1 MRKRILTVALAT
13 TLMFGGVVSVN
24 AAPKKDY
31 ITGKE
36 YVASLQKAI
45 DQIHTGKKKKKLS
58 TKGVKLG
65 KKVSYTDAC
74 VLANRADILI
84 NGNRIEQEEAEWFA
98 GMDNVNTGIKDVT
111 YATDPS
117 VTINGKKITY
127 TSPATL
133 KKNIIKYKRIA
144 DLNKI
149 PKVKRNAVIACY
161 QKGIFVGDGAKLYNP
176 SVKLGTNLYITKKQG
191 KMITKRVLGEEWG
204 GVRRELTP
212 DGQLIR
218 TTNLP
223 KKAKL
228 YDYVVDSLPN
238 YFYDAKFSWEK
249 SENKLPVYFPRNVE
263 RSMMEDSDNVAIQKN
278 RFILADRVKKSLE
291 VRMNVDY
298 RTVNDAWV
306 KKASRI
312 YHGET
317 GTKADQGWIDWIN
330 SVYLPAMKKNKVII
344 KSKKIVVDPW
354 SLHINKDSSLTYRC
368 YAEFTTWAEK
378 EAYEEGKQDDLLFLC
393 NRKMHLPML
402 ENGKTVKLVFD
413 ISLGHSSDAISKNT
427 IDNYYPGEDNISAN
441 WEVIK

>member
-1 MRKRILTVALAT
+1 MRKRILTLALAT
-13 TLMFGGVVSVN
+13 TLMFGGVVQPVN
-24 AAPKKDY
+24 ATQKKDY

-45 DQIHTGKKKKKLS
+45 DQIYTGKKKKLS

-84 NGNRIEQEEAEWFA
+84 NGKEVTPQDMLTEREGMNEGLKNVESNPDISFTIDGQTRI
-98 GMDNVNTGIKDVT
+98 VISP
-111 YATDPS
+111 TD
-117 VTINGKKITY
+117 I
-127 TSPATL
+127 

-161 QKGIFVGDGAKLYNP
+161 QKGIFVGDGVKRYNS

-191 KMITKRVLGEEWG
+191 KMITKRVLGEEFG
-204 GVRRELTP
+204 GIRREVTP
-212 DGQLIR
+212 DGQLVR

-223 KKAKL
+223 KQAKL
-228 YDYVVDSLPN
+228 YPYVVEGLPN
-238 YFYDAKFSWEK
+238 AFYDAKFSWGNPSK
-249 SENKLPVYFPRNVE
+249 TLPAYYPRNVE
-263 RSMMEDSDNVAIQKN
+263 QSYLDDNDNIAVQKN

-298 RTVNDAWV
+298 RIVNDDWV

-312 YHGET
+312 YYGEKDGEKIEKSFLDFLNNT
-317 GTKADQGWIDWIN
+317 
-330 SVYLPAMKKNKVII
+330 YLPNMKKNKVII

-354 SLHINKDSSLTYRC
+354 SLHRNKDKHLTFRC

-378 EAYEEGKQDDLLFLC
+378 EAYKKGKQDDLLFLC
-393 NRKMHLPML
+393 SRKMYLPML
-402 ENGKTVKLVFD
+402 SNGKTVKLVFD
-413 ISLGHSSDAISKNT
+413 ISLGHLADADSNIA
-427 IDNYYPGEDNISAN
+427 IENYYPTEDSLSTN
-441 WEVIK
+441 WVVMK